1 MKVNPEIKRIAA
13 EISGT
18 KEGKAIANKVLKEKS
33 EIPEGLISE
42 MLTIYDKQRLDQRN
56 KDGRPITN

>member
-18 KEGKAIANKVLKEKS
+18 EEGKAIANKVLKEKS

-42 MLTIYDKQRLDQRN
+42 MLTIYDKQR
-56 KDGRPITN
+56 KDENRKN